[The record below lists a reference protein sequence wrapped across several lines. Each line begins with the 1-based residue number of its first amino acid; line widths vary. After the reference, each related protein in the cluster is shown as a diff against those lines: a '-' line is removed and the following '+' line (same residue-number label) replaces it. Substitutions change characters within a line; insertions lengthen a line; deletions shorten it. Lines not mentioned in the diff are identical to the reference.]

1 MLTARQGAGMVLS
14 LGGAL
19 LLTRAIGPEQY
30 GLYAAA
36 LGVLT
41 YLQVFSQWGV
51 GVYLIRREVTPSEEV
66 YHQATTLLLGIGS
79 AVTFVALAALS
90 LLSSWMRIP
99 HFSDIALPLFVG
111 LPLLL
116 SGQVPM
122 ARLERDLQ
130 YRSVAAIELGAQ
142 VIYYAV
148 ALPLAFRGAGAWA
161 AVAGWWA
168 QQAIAVTLTFVS
180 ARYRP
185 RLRWDRH
192 QVREMVHY
200 GLGFSASTWVWQLR
214 SLVNPLVV
222 GRYGGAAAMGY
233 IALAIRI
240 VEVLSFVKT
249 ATWRLSIAALAR
261 IREDR
266 ARLARSVAE
275 GMRLQA
281 LAVGPLLLAFGLV
294 AWFVIPRFFG
304 PRWSAVPGIYPFIA
318 LSYLGNSLF
327 NLHSSALYVLR
338 RNWDVTLFHATHIA
352 LFAGSALL
360 LVPRLGVVGYGMAE
374 VVALASYAVVQLLL
388 VRRIGPVDGRIPLA
402 WGTALGVGLFAPPDR
417 WWALTGVL
425 ALALWP
431 AARTEFVTLSKT
443 VREVL
448 RAA

>member
-1 MLTARQGAGMVLS
+1 MTLRRQILRGGMMLTARQAVGMVLS

-51 GVYLIRREVTPSEEV
+51 SVYLIRREAAPSGEV
-66 YHQATTLLLGIGS
+66 YHQATTLLLGIGG
-79 AVTFVALAALS
+79 AVTLVALAALS

-99 HFSDIALPLFVG
+99 HFSDIALPLFLG
-111 LPLLL
+111 LPLIL

-130 YRSVAAIELGAQ
+130 YQRVAVIELGAQ
-142 VIYYAV
+142 VIYYGV

-168 QQAIAVTLTFVS
+168 QQAVAVTLTFVS

-185 RLRWDRH
+185 RLRWDRS

-222 GRYGGAAAMGY
+222 GRYGGAASVGY
-233 IALAIRI
+233 VALAIRI

-261 IREDR
+261 IRDDR

-275 GMRLQA
+275 GMKLQA
-281 LAVGPLLLAFGLV
+281 LAVGPPLLAFGLV
-294 AWFVIPRFFG
+294 ASFG
-304 PRWSAVPGIYPFIA
+304 DPAR
-318 LSYLGNSLF
+318 
-327 NLHSSALYVLR
+327 
-338 RNWDVTLFHATHIA
+338 
-352 LFAGSALL
+352 
-360 LVPRLGVVGYGMAE
+360 
-374 VVALASYAVVQLLL
+374 AST
-388 VRRIGPVDGRIPLA
+388 RSFP
-402 WGTALGVGLFAPPDR
+402 
-417 WWALTGVL
+417 VL
-425 ALALWP
+425 AA
-431 AARTEFVTLSKT
+431 K
-443 VREVL
+443 VL
-448 RAA
+448 G